1 MIRMRKGPAPSMRA
15 DSNSS
20 LRHGAEEG
28 GQEIDR
34 EGRDEACIDQDGS
47 LIGADQ
53 AKLRVEHEER
63 HDHHH
68 GRNRHQRCAQRQ
80 QRFPPLELHAGDGI
94 GREPRDDGAD
104 SSTAPITSMHAV
116 GHPGEEGAV
125 DQHGP
130 EILDDR
136 RVRKSQLVD
145 GVFLVALERGQDHEE
160 RRHQGEE
167 GREQEHA
174 LLERRAG
181 KPGERLL
188 PHQASS
194 SRTRRRARKS
204 GKISRTETRKSRTEA
219 AEAMPG
225 RLVRIRA
232 LKM

>member
-1 MIRMRKGPAPSMRA
+1 MRKWPRA
-15 DSNSS
+15 VDARGFEQF

-53 AKLRVEHEER
+53 AELRVEHEER

-94 GREPRDDGAD
+94 GREPRDDGAEQHGTD
-104 SSTAPITSMHAV
+104 HQQHAV

-136 RVRKSQLVD
+136 RVRKAQLVD

-181 KPGERLL
+181 KPGERLF

-204 GKISRTETRKSRTEA
+204 GKISRTETKKSSTEA